1 MEKIFFLFHPF
12 LKKFNLGE
20 TKLLNQLKKNPFGF
34 LDNKGL
40 PHKVEHMAPI
50 FLDILKIGKA
60 KTPSEINQQ
69 MKCIRDMGGKNA
81 KSAFCKLPS

>member
-1 MEKIFFLFHPF
+1 M
-12 LKKFNLGE
+12 GE

-60 KTPSEINQQ
+60 KSPSEAIKRQT
-69 MKCIRDMGGKNA
+69 KCFQEMGGRKNA
-81 KSAFCKLPS
+81 SDTVKIFS